1 MKTTTVLAAVFAACL
16 PCVYAAPLTES
27 TVTEIVKE
35 VNVLPAGAANPAPA
49 KLNVLVKA
57 PERVRTGAESR
68 TELTAADRTITRIGA
83 NTVFAF
89 ETSGRVINLE
99 RGSILFHSPT
109 GAGGGTIKS
118 GGASAAILG
127 TTLIVAATENG
138 GFKVIVLEG
147 RAQITLPNGRRSNL
161 DEGQMVFVLPA
172 GGGFSPVLNINLGRL
187 VAGSLLVKGFSKE
200 LPSVERIN
208 AAVKKQN
215 ARIEKGRAVDTGI
228 SAEQFAAATAGNVAS
243 YGLNAI
249 DQNSYKTAVHPAL
262 TPEQIRQLLGSP
274 NDPTGGGKLGG
285 SGPGGLGVV
294 PVKQPERRA
303 QDPTQGPPRPRP

>member
-1 MKTTTVLAAVFAACL
+1 MKTITVLAALAAGL
-16 PCVYAAPLTES
+16 AQLQAAPLTES

-35 VNVLPAGAANPAPA
+35 VNVLPPGAANPAPA
-49 KLNVLVKA
+49 KLNALIKA

-89 ETSGRVINLE
+89 ETTGRVINLE
-99 RGSILFHSPT
+99 RGSILFHSPK

-127 TTLIVAATENG
+127 TTLIVATTPDG

-147 RAQITLPNGRRSNL
+147 RARVTLPNGRQSNL
-161 DEGQMVFVLPA
+161 DAGQMVFVLPA
-172 GGGFSPVLNINLGRL
+172 GAGFSNVLDINLGRL
-187 VAGSLLVKGFSKE
+187 VAGSLLVTGFSRE
-200 LPSVERIN
+200 LPSVAQIS

-215 ARIEKGRAVDTGI
+215 GRLEKGDAVDTGM
-228 SAEQFAAATAGNVAS
+228 SADQFASSYSKAR

-249 DQNSYKTAVHPAL
+249 DNNSYKAAVPPAL
-262 TPEQIRQLLGSP
+262 TPAQLSQFFDAQGLPIGSP
-274 NDPTGGGKLGG
+274 GGA
-285 SGPGGLGVV
+285 GVV
-294 PVKQPERRA
+294 PIANSRGGAAP
-303 QDPTQGPPRPRP
+303 

>member
-1 MKTTTVLAAVFAACL
+1 MKTITVLAAVFAAFL
-16 PCVYAAPLTES
+16 PWVYAAPLTES

-35 VNVLPAGAANPAPA
+35 VNVLPPGAANPAPA
-49 KLNVLVKA
+49 KLNAMVKA

-89 ETSGRVINLE
+89 ETTGRVINLE
-99 RGSILFHSPT
+99 RGSILFHSPK

-172 GGGFSPVLNINLGRL
+172 GAGFSPVLNVNLGRL
-187 VAGSLLVKGFSKE
+187 VAGSLLVKGFSRD

-208 AAVKKQN
+208 TAVKKQN

-228 SAEQFAAATAGNVAS
+228 SAEQFAAAYSKPQN
-243 YGLNAI
+243 GLNSI

-262 TPEQIRQLLGSP
+262 TLEQIRQLLGSP

-285 SGPGGLGVV
+285 SGPGGLGVA
-294 PVKQPERRA
+294 PVKEERRS
-303 QDPTQGPPRPRP
+303 QQKPTPQPPPRPQP

>member
-1 MKTTTVLAAVFAACL
+1 MKTITVLAAALAAG
-16 PCVYAAPLTES
+16 VAFAAPLTES

-35 VNVLPAGAANPAPA
+35 VSVLPPGAANPAPA
-49 KLNVLVKA
+49 RLNTLIKA

-83 NTVFAF
+83 NTVFSF
-89 ETSGRVINLE
+89 ETAGRVINLE
-99 RGSILFHSPT
+99 RGSILFHSPK

-147 RAQITLPNGRRSNL
+147 RARITSPNGRRANL

-172 GGGFSPVLNINLGRL
+172 GAGFSPVLNINLERL
-187 VAGSLLVKGFSKE
+187 VAGSLLVGGFSRE
-200 LPSVERIN
+200 LPSAERIN
-208 AAVKKQN
+208 TAVKKQS
-215 ARIEKGRAVDTGI
+215 RQIEKGRAVDTGI
-228 SAEQFAAATAGNVAS
+228 SAEQFAAAAPASTMAG

-249 DQNSYKTAVHPAL
+249 DHNSYKTAVHPAL
-262 TPEQIRQLLGSP
+262 TREQIRQLIVIGA
-274 NDPTGGGKLGG
+274 DGQIRVEG
-285 SGPGGLGVV
+285 GPGGVGVV
-294 PVKQPERRA
+294 PLKPEPRAVK
-303 QDPTQGPPRPRP
+303 PPP

>member
-1 MKTTTVLAAVFAACL
+1 MKTITVLAAVFTACL
-16 PCVYAAPLTES
+16 PFTHAAPLTES

-35 VNVLPAGAANPAPA
+35 VNVLPPGAASPAPA
-49 KLNVLVKA
+49 KLNAMVKA

-99 RGSILFHSPT
+99 RGSILFHSPK

-172 GGGFSPVLNINLGRL
+172 GAGFSPALNINLGRL
-187 VAGSLLVKGFSKE
+187 VAGSLLVKGFSRE

-208 AAVKKQN
+208 TAVKKQN

-228 SAEQFAAATAGNVAS
+228 SAEQFAAATAANVAG

-262 TPEQIRQLLGSP
+262 TPQQIFELIR
-274 NDPTGGGKLGG
+274 DPTGQGKAGG
-285 SGPGGLGVV
+285 GPGGLGIV
-294 PVKQPERRA
+294 PIQGERRA
-303 QDPTQGPPRPRP
+303 QQPGRP

>member
-1 MKTTTVLAAVFAACL
+1 MKRITVLAAVFTAYL
-16 PCVYAAPLTES
+16 PCIHAAPLTES

-35 VNVLPAGAANPAPA
+35 VNVLPPGAANPAPA
-49 KLNVLVKA
+49 KLNAMVKA

-68 TELTAADRTITRIGA
+68 TELTATDRTITRIGA

-99 RGSILFHSPT
+99 RGSILFHSPK

-161 DEGQMVFVLPA
+161 DEGQLVFVLPA
-172 GGGFSPVLNINLGRL
+172 GGGFSPVLNVNLGRL
-187 VAGSLLVKGFSKE
+187 VAGSLLVKGFSRE

-208 AAVKKQN
+208 TAVKKQN

-228 SAEQFAAATAGNVAS
+228 TAEQFAAVYSEPHN
-243 YGLNAI
+243 GLNSI
-249 DQNSYKTAVHPAL
+249 DQNTYKTAVHPAL
-262 TPEQIRQLLGSP
+262 TLEQIRQLLGSP

-285 SGPGGLGVV
+285 GGPGGLGVV
-294 PVKQPERRA
+294 PVKEERRS
-303 QDPTQGPPRPRP
+303 QQPPPRPQP

>member
-16 PCVYAAPLTES
+16 PWAYAAPLTES

-35 VNVLPAGAANPAPA
+35 VNVLPPGAANPAPA
-49 KLNVLVKA
+49 KLNVMVKA

-99 RGSILFHSPT
+99 RGSILFHSPK

-161 DEGQMVFVLPA
+161 DEGQLVFVLPA
-172 GGGFSPVLNINLGRL
+172 GGGFSPVLNVNLGRL
-187 VAGSLLVKGFSKE
+187 VAGSLLVKGFSRE

-208 AAVKKQN
+208 TAVKKQN

-228 SAEQFAAATAGNVAS
+228 TAEQFAAVYSEPHN
-243 YGLNAI
+243 GLNSI
-249 DQNSYKTAVHPAL
+249 DQNTYKTAVHPAL
-262 TPEQIRQLLGSP
+262 TLEQIRQLLGSP

-285 SGPGGLGVV
+285 GGPGGLGVV
-294 PVKQPERRA
+294 PVKEERRS
-303 QDPTQGPPRPRP
+303 QQPPPRPQP

>member
-1 MKTTTVLAAVFAACL
+1 
-16 PCVYAAPLTES
+16 VYAAPLTES
-27 TVTEIVKE
+27 TVTEIIKE
-35 VNVLPAGAANPAPA
+35 VNVLAPGTAAPSAA
-49 KLNVLVKA
+49 KLDALVKA

-83 NTVFAF
+83 NTVFSF

-99 RGSILFHSPT
+99 RGSILLHSPK

-147 RAQITLPNGRRSNL
+147 RARITLPNGRTSNL

-172 GGGFSPVLNINLGRL
+172 GGGFSPVLNVNLGRL
-187 VAGSLLVKGFSKE
+187 VAGSLLVKGFSRK

-208 AAVKKQN
+208 TAVKKQS
-215 ARIEKGRAVDTGI
+215 AQIEKGRAVDTGI
-228 SAEQFAAATAGNVAS
+228 SAEQFAAASSATAAAN
-243 YGLNAI
+243 GLNAI
-249 DQNSYKTAVHPAL
+249 DQNSYKTGVHPAL
-262 TPEQIRQLLGSP
+262 TPQQIFELIIR
-274 NDPTGGGKLGG
+274 DPTGQTKAAG
-285 SGPGGLGVV
+285 GPGGLGVV
-294 PVKQPERRA
+294 PIKIERRVS
-303 QDPTQGPPRPRP
+303 QPQPQPGRP